1 MPKVN
6 VHKPGSLCWI
16 ELATSDQPSAKKF
29 YEQLFGWTADDRPMG
44 PDSFYTMFKLDG
56 RDVAAACTLRPDQLQ
71 RGVPPHWNLYVAV
84 ANVDES
90 AERAG
95 ELGAS
100 VLAPPFDVFD
110 AGRMAIIQDP
120 TGAILSL
127 WQAKEHSGVL
137 VNNEEGALCWADLM
151 TRDRDKAADFYS
163 ALLGWK
169 IEKERRESGTWLLPH
184 QEWGGL
190 HRRDPAHGAYRSEH
204 HHALAHLLPDCRLR
218 SQNGRS
224 EVIGGKRVLAEFENG
239 ACGHAVG
246 RRRPPGSGVQHFPA
260 GREEIEDKRLQKKPN
275 HRVGLFSFK
284 KLLFRPAL
292 EHQAAVGAPK
302 PKRIRDRIFHAD
314 LARGMRHV
322 IQVAFRIGMIEID
335 GGRHDL
341 IA

>member
-169 IEKERRESGTWLLPH
+169 IEKEDEN
-184 QEWGGL
+184 
-190 HRRDPAHGAYRSEH
+190 PAHGYYH
-204 HHALAHLLPDCRLR
+204 IK
-218 SQNGRS
+218 NG
-224 EVIGGKRVLAEFENG
+224 EDYIGGIPPTEHTDPNITTHWHIYFQTADCEAKTAEAKSLG
-239 ACGHAVG
+239 ASVYLPNLKMEHVG
-246 RRRPPGSGVQHFPA
+246 TLSVVADPQGA
-260 GREEIEDKRLQKKPN
+260 
-275 HRVGLFSFK
+275 LFSIFQPAEK
-284 KLLFRPAL
+284 K
-292 EHQAAVGAPK
+292 
-302 PKRIRDRIFHAD
+302 
-314 LARGMRHV
+314 
-322 IQVAFRIGMIEID
+322 
-335 GGRHDL
+335 
-341 IA
+341 